1 MSIAMYYSISADSVG
16 VAGWGSCVSPHRQKK
31 KKQTK
36 NNKTNRN
43 KTKKKTQRNWA
54 HRRASSDEVGI
65 DERRGDRR
73 NIEDESRKGIFSAT
87 R

>member
-1 MSIAMYYSISADSVG
+1 MSP
-16 VAGWGSCVSPHRQKK
+16 VSRKK
-31 KKQTK
+31 KLKKT
-36 NNKTNRN
+36 NKTNRN
-43 KTKKKTQRNWA
+43 KTKKKRQRNWA

-73 NIEDESRKGIFSAT
+73 NIEDESRKGIFSGT

>member
-1 MSIAMYYSISADSVG
+1 MSP
-16 VAGWGSCVSPHRQKK
+16 VSR
-31 KKQTK
+31 KKQNKKK
-36 NNKTNRN
+36 NNKTNRK